1 MERRNM
7 TNGRKRTGLG
17 ISEREIL
24 ERKRQLRRESLRAEE
39 NQNSSSA
46 SPVAMSAQTNAPK
59 KRSARPELGQRVSFD
74 NLFLDED
81 DAYLD
86 DAQDGFYLDE
96 DEPSESRHR
105 GVNPKRREIAAGSE
119 RRGRKPEY
127 RDAVT
132 SSEHRGVSE
141 NPKKNLRRR
150 AVPGEQEKISK
161 AKPLQDSGRTF
172 KAESSQGSDRSFKTE
187 RLQDP
192 ERNSKAE
199 RLRDNSSKPVRTRRG
214 KKAAKQKKGQPAE
227 RRAMTGRE
235 IIQSFLIRLVTFVVL
250 VWVLFGVVFG
260 ITPMANADMQPAI
273 SAGDLMLYYR
283 MERKLN
289 SDDVVVF
296 KVDGKQYT
304 GRIVA
309 KSGDTVEITSDS
321 QLKVNGSI
329 VVENDIFYS
338 TPQYDTDVTYPLT
351 LGEGEYF
358 ILCDSR
364 EGAKDS
370 RYFGAVSKKEIKGKV
385 ITIIRRSGI

>member
-1 MERRNM
+1 
-7 TNGRKRTGLG
+7 
-17 ISEREIL
+17 
-24 ERKRQLRRESLRAEE
+24 
-39 NQNSSSA
+39 
-46 SPVAMSAQTNAPK
+46 MSAQTNATK
-59 KRSARPELGQRVSFD
+59 KRSARPELGQSVSLD
-74 NLFLDED
+74 DLFLDED

-86 DAQDGFYLDE
+86 DEQDGFYLDE
-96 DEPSESRHR
+96 DEPSESRRR
-105 GVNPKRREIAAGSE
+105 GVNLEHRRTAVDSE
-119 RRGRKPEY
+119 DHDRHPGYRSIMDGPEY
-127 RDAVT
+127 RGT
-132 SSEHRGVSE
+132 KPKHRSASTGS
-141 NPKKNLRRR
+141 
-150 AVPGEQEKISK
+150 AH
-161 AKPLQDSGRTF
+161 QDS
-172 KAESSQGSDRSFKTE
+172 DR
-187 RLQDP
+187 P
-192 ERNSKAE
+192 SKME
-199 RLRDNSSKPVRTRRG
+199 RLRGKQAKDVRTRRG
-214 KKAAKQKKGQPAE
+214 KKSAKQKKGQPVE

-250 VWVLFGVVFG
+250 LWVLFGVIFG

-309 KSGDTVEITSDS
+309 KNGDTVEITSDS

-351 LGEGEYF
+351 LGDGEYF